1 MADLEGLV
9 THHPGANARARV
21 VDGVP
26 LDVENPRTRS
36 YGVVGGEI
44 QELETRRTDGG
55 PASALQEDQI
65 LLTKDFMLE
74 DSRIPPGGVNARAV
88 DVPSPVSG
96 YIARVDRDRFGAVD
110 IHDRQGGEL
119 IARIL
124 HLDPI
129 HLSVGD
135 QVQYG
140 QALGAQGNRGLP
152 GAGKHVHMEVDTRY
166 YQQLE
171 NYFRD
176 LATGRLSLDVG
187 RRTRGIERRPVIDD
201 GTLRIGESSGVVR
214 QVQRALNAGGFHGA
228 DGEPLLDDGVYRL
241 SMQPAVINY
250 QRAHGLPQ
258 TGDLDPATLR
268 SVAPRVFPAD
278 LDDTRFDTLP
288 GYLGPQGAS
297 WSVDDPILR
306 QAEDA
311 VRRLEQGLARGY
323 DASSARLAA
332 SAACLA
338 RESGLSRI
346 DHVALSG
353 DAGGVRQGERLFVVQ
368 GGLDD
373 PAQRRGAM
381 RTEDAL
387 AKPVEQSLSHLR
399 LLDEARHRQA
409 PQILQPEP
417 GLGQPRA

>member
-1 MADLEGLV
+1 
-9 THHPGANARARV
+9 
-21 VDGVP
+21 
-26 LDVENPRTRS
+26 
-36 YGVVGGEI
+36 
-44 QELETRRTDGG
+44 
-55 PASALQEDQI
+55 
-65 LLTKDFMLE
+65 
-74 DSRIPPGGVNARAV
+74 
-88 DVPSPVSG
+88 
-96 YIARVDRDRFGAVD
+96 
-110 IHDRQGGEL
+110 
-119 IARIL
+119 
-124 HLDPI
+124 
-129 HLSVGD
+129 
-135 QVQYG
+135 
-140 QALGAQGNRGLP
+140 
-152 GAGKHVHMEVDTRY
+152 
-166 YQQLE
+166 
-171 NYFRD
+171 
-176 LATGRLSLDVG
+176 
-187 RRTRGIERRPVIDD
+187 
-201 GTLRIGESSGVVR
+201 
-214 QVQRALNAGGFHGA
+214 
-228 DGEPLLDDGVYRL
+228 
-241 SMQPAVINY
+241 
-250 QRAHGLPQ
+250 
-258 TGDLDPATLR
+258 LR